1 MSRGTLDPAVLS
13 SLSLTGLSPSAAGLP
28 RAFLLGIAVTY
39 AVRTPGRSRPGL
51 GSSAFA
57 RRYSRNHFCFLFL
70 RLLRCFSSPG
80 SPPYPMDSGMD
91 TWSLSMWVSPFRYP
105 RLSGY
110 LLLPAAFRSLSR
122 LSSALSARAS
132 PLCSSLLNL
141 PNFLRWA
148 FLASADSVPPS
159 SSFFWSAMRLFPCA
173 RLRMSLSF
181 RLADFLSFDFPSA
194 FSFLNR
200 FLYSIRFSRY
210 DPQVSPC
217 TGD

>member
-1 MSRGTLDPAVLS
+1 M
-13 SLSLTGLSPSAAGLP
+13 PSAFRLRGFHPLRP
-28 RAFLLGIAVTY
+28 AFPYPFRLALWSFSGSPYPGMLRIPVWALSISLAATLEITFVFFSSGY
-39 AVRTPGRSRPGL
+39 LDVSVRRVPL
-51 GSSAFA
+51 
-57 RRYSRNHFCFLFL
+57 HI
-70 RLLRCFSSPG
+70 LLRHSCLCSS
-80 SPPYPMDSGMD
+80 MD
-91 TWSLSMWVSPFRYP
+91 TRALPAWVSPFRHLRIIVYMP
-105 RLSGY
+105 
-110 LLLPAAFRSLSR
+110 LPAAFRSLSR
-122 LSSALSARAS
+122 LSSALSAKAS
-132 PLCSSLLNL
+132 ALCSSLLNL